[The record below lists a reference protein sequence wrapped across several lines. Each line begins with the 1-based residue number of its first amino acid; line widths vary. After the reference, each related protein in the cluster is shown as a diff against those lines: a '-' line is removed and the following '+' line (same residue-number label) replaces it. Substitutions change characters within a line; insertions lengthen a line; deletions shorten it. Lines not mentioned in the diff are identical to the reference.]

1 MKKKKFHRI
10 YINLIFLICISII
23 VMDVISFSKSLK
35 FTTTSRD
42 LPDVEG
48 IVVFTGGKNRVQTAI
63 QLLSQNIGQRLFI
76 SGVNPNTKKSDISH
90 RIKLD
95 RKLLDCCIDLGKNA
109 NNTFENAFETIR
121 WVQNNNFKSL
131 VIVTSN
137 YHMKRSLFIL
147 KQLDPNI
154 KFIPFHVESTLL
166 QDTNSSLKETIRA
179 LTIEYLKYTYTR
191 LYFLFQLN

>member
-1 MKKKKFHRI
+1 MKKKKFHHV
-10 YINLIFLICISII
+10 YINLIFLICIFII
-23 VMDVISFSKSLK
+23 VMDVISFGKSLK

-42 LPDVEG
+42 LPNVEG

-76 SGVNPNTKKSDISH
+76 SGVNPNTRKSDISH
-90 RIKLD
+90 RIKSD

-147 KQLDPNI
+147 KELDPNI

>member
-1 MKKKKFHRI
+1 MKKKKFHRV
-10 YINLIFLICISII
+10 YINVIFLICISII
-23 VMDVISFSKSLK
+23 VMDVISFGKSLK
-35 FTTTSRD
+35 FTTTSGD

-48 IVVFTGGKNRVQTAI
+48 IVVFTGGENRVQTAI

-76 SGVNPNTKKSDISH
+76 SGVNPNTKKSDISY
-90 RIKLD
+90 RIKSD

-166 QDTNSSLKETIRA
+166 QDTNTSLTEKLRA

>member
-1 MKKKKFHRI
+1 MKKNKSQHIF
-10 YINLIFLICISII
+10 INLIILICIIII
-23 VMDVISFSKSLK
+23 VMDIISFGKSLK
-35 FTTTSRD
+35 FTTTLKD

-48 IVVFTGGKNRVQTAI
+48 IVVFTGGENRVQTSI
-63 QLLSQNIGQRLFI
+63 QLLTQNVGQRLFI
-76 SGVNPNTKKSDISH
+76 SGVNPNTKKSDISY
-90 RIKLD
+90 RIKID

-121 WVQNNNFKSL
+121 WVKNNNFKSL
-131 VIVTSN
+131 IVVTSN

-147 KQLDPNI
+147 KQSEPNI

-166 QDTNSSLKETIRA
+166 KNTKSSLIEKMRA
-179 LTIEYLKYTYTR
+179 VSIEYLKYTYTR

>member
-1 MKKKKFHRI
+1 MKKKKFHRV

-23 VMDVISFSKSLK
+23 VMDVISFGKSLK

-76 SGVNPNTKKSDISH
+76 SGVNPNTRKSDISH
-90 RIKLD
+90 RIKSD
-95 RKLLDCCIDLGKNA
+95 RKLLDCCIDLGRNA

-147 KQLDPNI
+147 KELDPNI